1 MTLSEVYYKNALAL
15 LSSER
20 RKAGRINA
28 AYKLLSKTPINA
40 AVEDWLT
47 NPFVRTALTILKG
60 LSSNFKV
67 REAIRLLSEAGKE
80 QENAKKK
87 RSK

>member
-28 AYKLLSKTPINA
+28 AY
-40 AVEDWLT
+40 
-47 NPFVRTALTILKG
+47 TILKG